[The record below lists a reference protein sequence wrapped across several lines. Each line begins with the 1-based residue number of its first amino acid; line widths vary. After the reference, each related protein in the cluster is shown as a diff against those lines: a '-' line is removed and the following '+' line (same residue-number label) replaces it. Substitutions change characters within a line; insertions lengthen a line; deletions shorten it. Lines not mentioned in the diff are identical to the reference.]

1 MPGRNR
7 MLLILAIIALLL
19 ALALFVLTE
28 PARAPQGDR
37 AFRWE
42 ARTAAMVPEE

>member
-1 MPGRNR
+1 

-19 ALALFVLTE
+19 ALALLVFTE

-37 AFRWE
+37 GLRGWLA
-42 ARTAAMVPEE
+42 TSG